1 MKSVYRLNLTNQQRE
16 IKMSEIKVLIV
27 DDEVEFAATL
37 AERLE
42 LRDITAE
49 TVNNGKDALS
59 TILIRPPDVVILDLK
74 MPDLSGLEVLQGI
87 KTHDPSIEVIML
99 TGHGSTSSGIEGME
113 RGAFDYI
120 MKPIDLDLLLEKIN
134 QAYEQRK
141 TLREQP

>member
-1 MKSVYRLNLTNQQRE
+1 
-16 IKMSEIKVLIV
+16 MSEIKVLIV

-42 LRDITAE
+42 LRDIAAE

-74 MPDLSGLEVLQGI
+74 MPDLSGLEVLHGI

-99 TGHGSTSSGIEGME
+99 TGHGSPPPAELRAWNAVLSTTS
-113 RGAFDYI
+113 
-120 MKPIDLDLLLEKIN
+120 
-134 QAYEQRK
+134 
-141 TLREQP
+141 

>member
-27 DDEVEFAATL
+27 DHEVEFAATL

>member
-1 MKSVYRLNLTNQQRE
+1 
-16 IKMSEIKVLIV
+16 MSEIKVLIV

-42 LRDITAE
+42 LRDIAAE

-59 TILIRPPDVVILDLK
+59 TILIRPPDIVILDLK
-74 MPDLSGLEVLQGI
+74 MPDLSGLEVLHGI

-120 MKPIDLDLLLEKIN
+120 MKPIDLDPLLEKIN

-141 TLREQP
+141 NHRKQP

>member
-1 MKSVYRLNLTNQQRE
+1 LKSVYRLNLTNQQRE

>member
-1 MKSVYRLNLTNQQRE
+1 
-16 IKMSEIKVLIV
+16 MSEIKVLIV
-27 DDEVEFAATL
+27 DDEVEFASTL

-59 TILIRPPDVVILDLK
+59 TILVRPPDVVILDLK
-74 MPDLSGLEVLQGI
+74 MPDLSGLEVLHGI
-87 KTHDPSIEVIML
+87 KAHDPSIEVIML

-134 QAYEQRK
+134 QAYEQRITAGK
-141 TLREQP
+141 QP

>member
-1 MKSVYRLNLTNQQRE
+1 
-16 IKMSEIKVLIV
+16 MSEIKVLIV